1 MKILLFRG
9 NLKIKKIYDIVIFF
23 DKKWLSESGCGILN
37 LRYGYMLYEMEFKY
51 FMWDVGCYFKILYV
65 FKVVSWSI
73 FRSFL
78 LKFVF

>member
-37 LRYGYMLYEMEFKY
+37 LRYGYMLYEM
-51 FMWDVGCYFKILYV
+51 
-65 FKVVSWSI
+65 
-73 FRSFL
+73 
-78 LKFVF
+78 